1 MIVKKGTLSYKLA
14 NLFPADQQE
23 TRQLWS
29 EKKRNNFMLLMK
41 GIHCCQWPMR
51 NDFPLQC
58 KLMFCV
64 LLHDGSL

>member
-29 EKKRNNFMLLMK
+29 EKKRNNFMLLIK
-41 GIHCCQWPMR
+41 GIHCCLLPMT
-51 NDFPLQC
+51 NAQ
-58 KLMFCV
+58 
-64 LLHDGSL
+64 